1 MDTILNNIF
10 NSWTKCYN
18 NHVFIENK
26 HNDTILIDDTSNNKN
41 EFTSKTFYI
50 ENTNNSL
57 VYINTKINHLIL
69 NKCNNITLIINKD
82 KR

>member
-18 NHVFIENK
+18 NHMFIEDKN
-26 HNDTILIDDTSNNKN
+26 NDTILIDDTSNNNN

-50 ENTNNSL
+50 ENTNNS
-57 VYINTKINHLIL
+57 IPT
-69 NKCNNITLIINKD
+69 
-82 KR
+82 